1 MTYDLFGRSYVFLD
15 PSWFWL
21 LVLIP
26 LLWLPLFWQ
35 RGRGV
40 LFSAVVLRTLAV
52 VALVAALAGLNL
64 QTTLSEHQLALVAAL
79 DTSDSISRESR
90 QWMNDYLAQLRG
102 YLTDEEEFSALSF
115 ASDTTLLIPPGPPTS
130 VSVAVDPDEA
140 HPGGGT
146 NIAEALE
153 RVFALYPEQAQK
165 RLLLMTDGNETTG
178 SARQHL
184 ALARQ
189 MGVSIFPVIP
199 PSGQQPEISL
209 EKFVT
214 PPLAREGSVFTLRL
228 VIRNGNEQAV
238 KGQVMIHANK
248 DRLTSQPVQLSPGL
262 SVFEIPAQIMQP
274 GNYLLRAEIAA
285 EPDTVTG
292 NNRQHATLVVS
303 GKVRALVITD
313 NPRTHLARALQL
325 KEVDIEFRRPEGLP
339 TKLSDLLDYHCLV
352 FDDIGRGGITNRQMR
367 AIEHYV
373 RDFGGGFLMA
383 GGTRSFG
390 DLAFRDTPVER
401 ILPVT
406 FQEQPPPKPKKLKK
420 KRIPIAL
427 FLIIDRSNSMGY
439 NSKVR
444 GLHDGQKMHYAQEA
458 ALAVLRQLKD
468 DDLAGAVAFDSEAY
482 TLSPLKLLSHNR
494 DELNDKIQRLQYGG
508 GTDFFRALETAADQL
523 GRTRRAI
530 RHIILLTDGDTN
542 RDPRDHYPLV
552 NLITQ
557 RQISITTIRIGAD
570 TINLR
575 LLSYMSE
582 KTKGRFYHVYDAA
595 KLPQLLVKDTKQ
607 TIGEHDE
614 EDEEDQDP
622 KEIHPLVGIRGQILR
637 GLNDFPDLDEYM
649 LTNPK
654 KGAKV
659 QLYTD
664 VKDER
669 DPILATW
676 QYGLGKVVAVT
687 FDPSGSGAGD
697 WIRWP
702 GFGKFWS
709 QAARWSMRDET
720 TSEYRISMPQRR
732 NRTVLRVE
740 SYDSDQSG
748 ILQARLPRGSTSDL
762 ITLMPVAPRVY
773 EAVMARRQQGSFPVT
788 IIKRKDGKVA
798 NQKTQTV
805 MVSRTADA
813 SLDEYRQQHPNR
825 DLLRALA
832 EGSGGKLNPNP
843 QELVAQK
850 REGKRKQ
857 LHPMENIMI
866 IAAVFLLLGDIS
878 LRTLFGPLAE

>member
-1 MTYDLFGRSYVFLD
+1 
-15 PSWFWL
+15 
-21 LVLIP
+21 
-26 LLWLPLFWQ
+26 
-35 RGRGV
+35 
-40 LFSAVVLRTLAV
+40 
-52 VALVAALAGLNL
+52 
-64 QTTLSEHQLALVAAL
+64 
-79 DTSDSISRESR
+79 
-90 QWMNDYLAQLRG
+90 
-102 YLTDEEEFSALSF
+102 
-115 ASDTTLLIPPGPPTS
+115 
-130 VSVAVDPDEA
+130 
-140 HPGGGT
+140 
-146 NIAEALE
+146 
-153 RVFALYPEQAQK
+153 
-165 RLLLMTDGNETTG
+165 
-178 SARQHL
+178 
-184 ALARQ
+184 
-189 MGVSIFPVIP
+189 
-199 PSGQQPEISL
+199 
-209 EKFVT
+209 
-214 PPLAREGSVFTLRL
+214 
-228 VIRNGNEQAV
+228 
-238 KGQVMIHANK
+238 
-248 DRLTSQPVQLSPGL
+248 
-262 SVFEIPAQIMQP
+262 
-274 GNYLLRAEIAA
+274 
-285 EPDTVTG
+285 
-292 NNRQHATLVVS
+292 
-303 GKVRALVITD
+303 
-313 NPRTHLARALQL
+313 
-325 KEVDIEFRRPEGLP
+325 
-339 TKLSDLLDYHCLV
+339 
-352 FDDIGRGGITNRQMR
+352 
-367 AIEHYV
+367 
-373 RDFGGGFLMA
+373 
-383 GGTRSFG
+383 
-390 DLAFRDTPVER
+390 
-401 ILPVT
+401 
-406 FQEQPPPKPKKLKK
+406 
-420 KRIPIAL
+420 
-427 FLIIDRSNSMGY
+427 
-439 NSKVR
+439 
-444 GLHDGQKMHYAQEA
+444 MHYAQEA

-878 LRTLFGPLAE
+878 LRTFFGPLAE